1 MLLFFYFFFFFSFLT
16 NAHDVMHLRE
26 MLKAFSKSGLVEGYH
41 GSPQFAFTSE
51 TGALVLSI
59 MGAYYFRGKVE
70 RVGCFPMVS
79 SWLARNSATTG
90 D

>member
-51 TGALVLSI
+51 TGAFVFSI
-59 MGAYYFRGKVE
+59 MGAYDVGAKEE
-70 RVGCFPMVS
+70 RER
-79 SWLARNSATTG
+79 A
-90 D
+90 